1 MTGENR
7 DETPVK
13 RPRGRPKAFNDKT
26 EQNTIQSLDRAIS
39 VLRHMADRGGMALS
53 ELAKETDQSPATLY
67 RILTTFQQH
76 DFAEFNEN
84 DQVWNVGSGAY
95 RIGSAFLRR
104 TSLLEVS
111 RPVLRQLMQDTGET
125 ANLGMERNDQVL
137 FVFQVETHE
146 SIRAFFPP
154 GTQSKMHAS
163 GIGKA
168 LLAHFQKDRFED
180 WIARHDLEK
189 FTEKTLTDPDQLRED
204 LALTRSRGNSFDDE
218 ERNIGMRC
226 IAAPVF
232 NAFGDPIAGV
242 SVSGPVSR
250 MNDAKLSEIAEAVR
264 EAANRVTR
272 AIGGTR

>member
-168 LLAHFQKDRFED
+168 LLAHFHQDRFED
-180 WIARHDLEK
+180 WIARHGLEK

-250 MNDAKLSEIAEAVR
+250 MKDAKLSEIAEAVR

>member
-1 MTGENR
+1 MIGENR

-180 WIARHDLEK
+180 WIARHGLEK

>member
-180 WIARHDLEK
+180 WIARHGLEK

>member
-1 MTGENR
+1 MTDPGP
-7 DETPVK
+7 DSTPTR
-13 RPRGRPKAFNDKT
+13 RPRGRPKAFHDKT
-26 EQNTIQSLDRAIS
+26 EQNTIQSLDRAVS
-39 VLRHMADRGGMALS
+39 VLKHLAEHGGMALS

-67 RILTTFQQH
+67 RVLTTFQQH
-76 DFAEFNEN
+76 DFAEF
-84 DQVWNVGSGAY
+84 DDKQQIWNVGSGAY
-95 RIGSAFLRR
+95 RVGSAFLRR
-104 TSLLEVS
+104 SSLLEVS
-111 RPVLRQLMQDTGET
+111 RPILRELMQETRET
-125 ANLGMERNDQVL
+125 ANLGMERNELVL

-168 LLAHFQKDRFED
+168 LLAHFPPERFED
-180 WIARHDLEK
+180 WLARHGLEE
-189 FTEKTLTDPDQLRED
+189 FTDKTLIKPEALRAD
-204 LALTRSRGNSFDDE
+204 LAQTRARGSSFDDE

-232 NAFGDPIAGV
+232 NAFGEPIAGV

-250 MNDAKLSEIAEAVR
+250 MHDGKLDEIAAAVR
-264 EAANRVTR
+264 KAANKVTT